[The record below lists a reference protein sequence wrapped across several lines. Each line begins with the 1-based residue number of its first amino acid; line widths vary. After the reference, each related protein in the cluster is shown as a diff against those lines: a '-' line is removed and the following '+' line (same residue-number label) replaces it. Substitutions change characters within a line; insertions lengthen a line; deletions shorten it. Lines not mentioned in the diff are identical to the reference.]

1 MPRCR
6 CPAAGFLASLPF
18 LAAFAGVL
26 ASGFL
31 SDVLVRGGFSASAA
45 RKAPIIAGLLLSL
58 SIVGASYVQSPT
70 PIVAFLTIAFF
81 GSGFASIT
89 WVLVPSM
96 APGRLI
102 GLTGGVFNLSGN
114 LPAITATR
122 VIGLLVRENNFGPG
136 LLDIGC
142 LGLIGAAPYTFLVGR
157 VQRIAD

>member
-6 CPAAGFLASLPF
+6 CPAAG
-18 LAAFAGVL
+18 
-26 ASGFL
+26 
-31 SDVLVRGGFSASAA
+31 
-45 RKAPIIAGLLLSL
+45 
-58 SIVGASYVQSPT
+58 
-70 PIVAFLTIAFF
+70 FLTIAFF

-102 GLTGGVFNLSGN
+102 GPTGGVFNLFGN
-114 LPAITATR
+114 LPAIIVPL

-136 LLDIGC
+136 LLYIGC
-142 LGLIGAAPYTFLVGR
+142 LGLIGASPYTFLVGR